1 MILSCPACSTRY
13 LVPDAAVGPRGRQVR
28 CANCKHSWFQN
39 PAPLDLAHDG
49 AAAPLAPA
57 SPPPPPSPPPP
68 VQHEF
73 PEPAPVAAPT
83 AEDFAPAPGYG
94 GYAHDAPDPFAHEP
108 PFKPRRNPA
117 KMWTIAAVAA
127 FLLLGGAIAGL
138 AAFGGDLGARM
149 GLTASLGAS
158 PLDVQL
164 VRAPERRTLATGHEL
179 LSITGRIVNLS
190 DREQGVPDVLAEL
203 RNAQGAVV
211 YNWTIPAPI
220 NSLPARERVEFNS
233 AEIDIPQGAEEL
245 NLKLAPPS

>member
-1 MILSCPACSTRY
+1 MILSCPSCSTRY
-13 LVPDAAVGPRGRQVR
+13 LVPDAAVGPQGRQVR
-28 CANCKHSWFQN
+28 CANCRHSWFQD

-49 AAAPLAPA
+49 AGAPVTPAAA
-57 SPPPPPSPPPP
+57 PSPPSPP

-73 PEPAPVAAPT
+73 PETPHPAPT
-83 AEDFAPAPGYG
+83 ADDFPPAPDYSGHT
-94 GYAHDAPDPFAHEP
+94 AEEPNPFAHEP
-108 PFKPRRNPA
+108 PFRPRRNPA
-117 KMWTIAAVAA
+117 RMWTIAAIAA
-127 FLLLGGAIAGL
+127 FLLLGGAVAAL
-138 AAFGGDLGARM
+138 ALFGGNLGARM
-149 GLTASLGAS
+149 GLTASLGDS

-164 VRAPERRTLATGHEL
+164 VRPPERRTLATGHEL
-179 LSITGRIVNLS
+179 LSITGRVVNLT

-220 NSLPARERVEFNS
+220 GSLPPRESVEFNS